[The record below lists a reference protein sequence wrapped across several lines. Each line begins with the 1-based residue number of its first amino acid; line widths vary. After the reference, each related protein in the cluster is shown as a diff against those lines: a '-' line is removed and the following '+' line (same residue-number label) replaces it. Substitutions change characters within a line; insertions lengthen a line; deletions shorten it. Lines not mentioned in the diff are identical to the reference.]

1 MVFCLRGIVP
11 MAFLHILAFLSG
23 LTLVLGTLRSA
34 VRTFVVPRSIN
45 DRVTRTIF
53 QVSRWLFGLRLR
65 FAHTYA
71 ARDGVMAFYAPV
83 TLLCLPLVWVAVVSV
98 GYTLMY
104 WALGVASWQSGFTV
118 SGSSLL
124 TLGFATL
131 NGFPTTLLTFSEATI
146 GLLLVAL
153 LIAYL
158 PTMYAAFS
166 KREMAVT
173 LLEVRAGSP
182 PSAVELLSRYHRIG
196 NVAQLR
202 ELWVGWESWFAELD
216 ETHTSLAALSFFR
229 SPDPSHSWVTA
240 SGAVLDAASL
250 YLSCLEVPLAPEPA
264 LCLRA
269 GFIALRRIADFFT
282 IRYDR
287 QPSPTDP
294 ISVRRDEFDVA
305 WERLSA
311 EGLPLKEDRE
321 AAWLAFSGWR
331 VNYDTVLLGLA
342 TLTMAPEAP
351 WSSDRARLAWGKEA

>member
-1 MVFCLRGIVP
+1 
-11 MAFLHILAFLSG
+11 MAFLHILAFLGG
-23 LTLVLGTLRSA
+23 LTLVVGTLRSA

-45 DRVTRTIF
+45 DRVTRTVF

-65 FAHTYA
+65 FARTYA

-83 TLLCLPLVWVAVVSV
+83 TLLCLPLVWVAVVAV

-182 PSAVELLSRYHRIG
+182 PSAVELLTRYHRIG

-240 SGAVLDAASL
+240 AGAVLDAASL

-321 AAWLAFSGWR
+321 EAWLAFSGWR

-351 WSSDRARLAWGKEA
+351 WSSDRARVAWGRKA

>member
-1 MVFCLRGIVP
+1 
-11 MAFLHILAFLSG
+11 MAFLRVLAFLGG
-23 LTLVLGTLRSA
+23 LTLVVGTLRSA
-34 VRTFVVPRSIN
+34 IRTFVVPRSIN
-45 DRVTRTIF
+45 DRVTRVVF
-53 QVSRWLFGLRLR
+53 QASRALFELRLR
-65 FAHTYA
+65 LAHTYA

-83 TLLCLPLVWVAVVSV
+83 TLLCLPLIWVTIVAV

-104 WALGVASWQSGFTV
+104 WALGVASWQAGFTV

-124 TLGFATL
+124 TLGFATID
-131 NGFPTTLLTFSEATI
+131 GFPTILLTFSEATI

-166 KREMAVT
+166 RRETAVT

-229 SPDPSHSWVTA
+229 SPDPLHSWVTA

-250 YLSCLEVPLAPEPA
+250 YLSCLAVPRTPEPA
-264 LCLRA
+264 PCLRA
-269 GFIALRRIADFFT
+269 GFIALRRIADFFA
-282 IRYDR
+282 ISYDR
-287 QPSPTDP
+287 DPEPTAP
-294 ISVRRDEFDVA
+294 ISVRREEFDVA
-305 WERLSA
+305 WERLTA

-342 TLTMAPEAP
+342 TLTMAPPAP
-351 WSSDRARLAWGKEA
+351 WSSDRARVAWGRDSA